1 MTPVTWIITIV
12 MLGLT
17 SASAA
22 DAEEIGG
29 VSTPWHIWAD
39 DKIWFCRNF
48 YLRQF
53 EV

>member
-17 SASAA
+17 SAA

-29 VSTPWHIWAD
+29 VSTPWRIWAD
-39 DKIWFCRNF
+39 DKIWFCRNL

>member
-39 DKIWFCRNF
+39 DKIWFCCNL